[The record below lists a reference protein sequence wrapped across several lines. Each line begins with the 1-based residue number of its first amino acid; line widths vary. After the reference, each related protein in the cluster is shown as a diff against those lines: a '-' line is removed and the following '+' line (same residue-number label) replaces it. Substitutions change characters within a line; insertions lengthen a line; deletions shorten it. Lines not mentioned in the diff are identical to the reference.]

1 MNEVVNQEGVTGA
14 DKAKLWAAILIV
26 AAGMAAFY
34 VLKGTQSDAVRWS
47 AFAGS
52 LVLGGLVFA
61 VSAYGRDFWKFILDA
76 RIELYKV
83 FWPTREETGSM
94 TLVVFVFVLIMS
106 LFFWGVDSLLGWA
119 TRSILGG
126 GAGGEGG

>member
-14 DKAKLWAAILIV
+14 DKVKLWAAIFIV
-26 AAGMAAFY
+26 AAGVAAFY

-52 LVLGGLVFA
+52 LVLGALVFA
-61 VSAYGRDFWKFILDA
+61 VSAYGRDLWKFFLEA

-94 TLVVFVFVLIMS
+94 TLVVFVFVLIMA
-106 LFFWGVDSLLGWA
+106 LFFWGVDSFLGWA
-119 TRSILGG
+119 TRSILGR
-126 GAGGEGG
+126 GAGGEGV

>member
-14 DKAKLWAAILIV
+14 DKAKLWAAILIL
-26 AAGMAAFY
+26 AAGVAAFY

-52 LVLGGLVFA
+52 LVLGALVFA
-61 VSAYGRDFWKFILDA
+61 VSAYGRDLWKFFLEA

-94 TLVVFVFVLIMS
+94 TLVVFVFVLIMA
-106 LFFWGVDSLLGWA
+106 LFFWGVDSFLGWA
-119 TRSILGG
+119 TRSILGR
-126 GAGGEGG
+126 GAGGEGV

>member
-26 AAGMAAFY
+26 AAGVAAFY

-52 LVLGGLVFA
+52 LVLGALVFA
-61 VSAYGRDFWKFILDA
+61 VSAYGRDLWKFFLEA

-94 TLVVFVFVLIMS
+94 TLVVFVFVLIMA
-106 LFFWGVDSLLGWA
+106 LFFWGVDSFLGWA
-119 TRSILGG
+119 TRSILGRD
-126 GAGGEGG
+126 AGGEGV

>member
-26 AAGMAAFY
+26 AAGVAAFY

-52 LVLGGLVFA
+52 LVLGALVFA